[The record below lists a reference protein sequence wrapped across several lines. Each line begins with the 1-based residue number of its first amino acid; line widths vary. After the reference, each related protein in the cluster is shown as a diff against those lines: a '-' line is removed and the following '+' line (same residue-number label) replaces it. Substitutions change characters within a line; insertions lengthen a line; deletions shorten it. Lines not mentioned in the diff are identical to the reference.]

1 MFRLFNSANSA
12 SGNSSTAASV
22 MINTAR
28 FWFKPRPTAASSRS
42 KCFTISCSGRTIL
55 VSPSAGMIRTLS
67 RGTTIAL
74 SSRWVITYGASQT
87 WK

>member
-1 MFRLFNSANSA
+1 MFRLFSSANCA

-22 MINTAR
+22 IISTAR
-28 FWFKPRPTAASSRS
+28 FWFAPRPTDASSRS
-42 KCFTISCSGRTIL
+42 KCFTISCNGRMMF

-87 WK
+87 W